1 MSKVLVVFK
10 REYLERV
17 RSKWFIVATVLG
29 PVFMAAVIIVPGLL
43 AARTKTSSTLANVV
57 VLDATHTGLGAR
69 VAKSLIVLA
78 PTSPPPRVEDIAPAQ
93 LGQAEDS
100 ATQLVMHHGAQ
111 GYLVLDTST
120 VAGVGARYAGRNA
133 TSLTDV
139 ASLTS
144 TVRKSLL
151 DMRLEN
157 AGINPDSVARLTA
170 VKLDMKT
177 DKITDKGLEAGGGM
191 TSVVFGYIIAFV
203 LYMMIAIYGQTILRG
218 VLEEKTTRV
227 AEVVVSSV
235 KPDVLLA
242 GKILGVGSVAL
253 TQVLIWTLSAVYLAS
268 FGMQML
274 KAVGGPAVAA
284 SGIQMPTVS
293 LTIGVALLLF
303 FILGFMFYSCLFAA
317 VGAMVS
323 NQEDVQQAALPVM
336 LPLIAAIVLM
346 GPVLADPSS
355 TLARVA
361 SWVPV
366 SAPIIMPLRM
376 ALIPISWPELIATL
390 AGLVVACWA
399 AIWVS
404 ARIYRVGLL
413 MYGKRPTLRELVKW
427 IRMA

>member
-1 MSKVLVVFK
+1 MGKVLVVFK

-17 RSKWFIVATVLG
+17 RSRWFIIATVLG
-29 PVFMAAVIIVPGLL
+29 PVFMAAVIIVPGFL
-43 AARTKTSSTLANVV
+43 AARTKSSSTVANVI
-57 VLDATHTGLGAR
+57 VLDATHTGLGQR
-69 VAKSLIVLA
+69 VAKSLTALA
-78 PTSPPPRVEDIAPAQ
+78 PSSPPPRVEDVTLAQ
-93 LGQAEDS
+93 LAQAEDS
-100 ATQLVMHHGAQ
+100 ATQTVMRHGAQ

-120 VAGVGARYAGRNA
+120 IAGTGARYAGRNA
-133 TSLTDV
+133 TSLTDIS
-139 ASLTS
+139 SLTS

-157 AGINPDSVARLTA
+157 AGINPDSVAKLTD

-191 TSVVFGYIIAFV
+191 TSIIFGYAIAFV

-268 FGMQML
+268 FGMQIL
-274 KAVGGPAVAA
+274 TAVGGPAVAA
-284 SGIQMPTVS
+284 SGIRMPTVS
-293 LTIGVALLLF
+293 PTVGVALLLF
-303 FILGFMFYSCLFAA
+303 FILGFMFYASLFAA

-323 NQEDVQQAALPVM
+323 NQEDVQQAQLPVM
-336 LPLIAAIVLM
+336 MPLIAAIIFM
-346 GPVLADPSS
+346 GPVLANPSS
-355 TLARVA
+355 TLAKVV
-361 SWVPV
+361 SWLPF

-376 ALIPISWPELIATL
+376 ALIPISWTELIATL
-390 AGLVVACWA
+390 AGLGLACYA

-413 MYGKRPTLRELVKW
+413 MYGKRPTLGELVKW